1 MAAFTQRVVSPAE
14 THFTIQHYRALFR
27 APLQLINTPARS
39 ALRFASSG
47 LFCFVFSSILMR
59 RAWLSYHDPSV
70 WIVFARVGEQSAS
83 SLSREVP
90 PPQNLGF
97 FSVSRLLGIAIWHLS
112 AVFLVVKLPCI
123 KFTWKEL
130 AIKDG
135 YGIS

>member
-14 THFTIQHYRALFR
+14 TQHYRALFR
-27 APLQLINTPARS
+27 APLQLINTPARL

-59 RAWLSYHDPSV
+59 RAWLSYRDPSV

-90 PPQNLGF
+90 PPKISD
-97 FSVSRLLGIAIWHLS
+97 FSQ
-112 AVFLVVKLPCI
+112 
-123 KFTWKEL
+123 
-130 AIKDG
+130 
-135 YGIS
+135 